1 MSQVSAVFSFVFD
14 LFAVA
19 VNLHARLDVVMPLC
33 FFVALEELVLVLQ
46 VFVAQAFEIEL
57 VWGVVVGQQ
66 RDEPELV
73 LEVVVGQ
80 MRNFSWAEEG
90 ENEVEEDVAK
100 MVQSVGVVYTSRQ
113 HVYQFP

>member
-1 MSQVSAVFSFVFD
+1 M
-14 LFAVA
+14 L
-19 VNLHARLDVVMPLC
+19 LC

-46 VFVAQAFEIEL
+46 VFVAQAFELEL
-57 VWGVVVGQQ
+57 VLGVAVGQQ

-73 LEVVVGQ
+73 LEAVVGQ

-100 MVQSVGVVYTSRQ
+100 MVQSVGVV
-113 HVYQFP
+113 